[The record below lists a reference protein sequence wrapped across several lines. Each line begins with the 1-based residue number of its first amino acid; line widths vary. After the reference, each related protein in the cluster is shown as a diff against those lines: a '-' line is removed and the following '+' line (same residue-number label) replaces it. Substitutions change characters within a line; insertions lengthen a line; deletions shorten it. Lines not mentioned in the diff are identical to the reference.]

1 MITDQARID
10 GLLIA
15 HATFV
20 RDVAI
25 PNEDRVERED
35 RVGDDLVAEMR
46 KLGTFGWSIPK
57 AYGGSEL
64 TTEELAL
71 AFIELSQCSV
81 AFRVVGAQNA
91 GIGSECLI
99 RDGTP
104 EQKQRYLP
112 RLASGELIGCL
123 ALTEESAGLRCHG
136 AEDAGASDGRRR
148 LCAQRRQ
155 ALHHA
160 RAHRGPVHGAGAH
173 RRQRPRLGWHH
184 GVPDR
189 ARHARALH
197 QRPTPKMGQEG
208 APIGEV
214 YLEDCRVPAGA
225 IIGLEPGKGFATV
238 MKCLNKQRVNLAAL
252 STGPAIR
259 LLDEGIAYA
268 RERHQSGRPIGE
280 FQLVQAM
287 LAECKVE
294 IEATRAL
301 ILETARKRDRG
312 EDVTMDVSLCKYLAT
327 EMCCRV
333 ADRIVQVFGG
343 QGYVKG
349 RGIERFYRDVRA
361 ARIYEGTSQI
371 HLLNIAKHLLREPS
385 RSPAGLK
392 RAPAAVSPPGGC
404 WRRGS
409 PWRTSPRRR
418 PPAPPARPGPAGP

>member
-1 MITDQARID
+1 MIKDQARID
-10 GLLIA
+10 ELLA
-15 HATFV
+15 RTRAFV

-25 PNEDRVERED
+25 PNEDRVESED
-35 RVGDDLVAEMR
+35 RIDADLVAEMR
-46 KLGTFGWSIPK
+46 KLGTFGWSIPRE
-57 AYGGSEL
+57 YGGSEL

-71 AFIELSQCSV
+71 AFMELTQCSV

-123 ALTEESAGLRCHG
+123 ALTEESAGS
-136 AEDAGASDGRRR
+136 DATALKTR
-148 LCAQRRQ
+148 AQRQ
-155 ALHHA
+155 AGGDYVLNGAKRYITLAPIAGLFTVLA
-160 RAHRGPVHGAGAH
+160 RSDDGTRGSAGITAFLIE
-173 RRQRPRLGWHH
+173 RGTPGLSTSE
-184 GVPDR
+184 
-189 ARHARALH
+189 
-197 QRPTPKMGQEG
+197 PTPKMGQEG

-214 YLEDCRVPAGA
+214 YLQDCRVPADA
-225 IIGLEPGKGFATV
+225 IIGLEPGKGFATL

-268 RERHQSGRPIGE
+268 RERHQSGRAIGE

-371 HLLNIAKHLLREPS
+371 HLLNIAKHLLREPGK
-385 RSPAGLK
+385 A
-392 RAPAAVSPPGGC
+392 
-404 WRRGS
+404 
-409 PWRTSPRRR
+409 
-418 PPAPPARPGPAGP
+418 

>member
-1 MITDQARID
+1 MITDQARLD
-10 GLLIA
+10 DLLSRVRR
-15 HATFV
+15 FV
-20 RDVAI
+20 NDVAI

-35 RVGDDLVAEMR
+35 LVGPDLVAEMR
-46 KLGTFGWSIPK
+46 KLGTFGWSIPRE
-57 AYGGSEL
+57 YGGSEL
-64 TTEELAL
+64 STEELAL
-71 AFIELSQCSV
+71 AFMELTQCSV
-81 AFRVVGAQNA
+81 AYRVVGAQNA

-104 EQKQRYLP
+104 AQKQRYLP
-112 RLASGELIGCL
+112 RLATGELLGCL
-123 ALTEESAGLRCHG
+123 ALTEETAGSDATALKTRATQVVGGDYVLNGAKRYITLAPIAGLFTVLARTDEAPRG
-136 AEDAGASDGRRR
+136 AAGISAF
-148 LCAQRRQ
+148 LIE
-155 ALHHA
+155 
-160 RAHRGPVHGAGAH
+160 RGTPGLTTSGS
-173 RRQRPRLGWHH
+173 
-184 GVPDR
+184 
-189 ARHARALH
+189 
-197 QRPTPKMGQEG
+197 TPKMGQEG

-214 YLEDCRVPAGA
+214 YLQDCRVPADQ
-225 IIGLEPGKGFATV
+225 IIGLEPGRGFATV

-259 LLDEGIAYA
+259 MLDEGVRYA
-268 RERHQSGRPIGE
+268 RERQQSGRPIGE

-371 HLLNIAKHLLREPS
+371 HLLNIAKHLLKG
-385 RSPAGLK
+385 A
-392 RAPAAVSPPGGC
+392 
-404 WRRGS
+404 
-409 PWRTSPRRR
+409 
-418 PPAPPARPGPAGP
+418 